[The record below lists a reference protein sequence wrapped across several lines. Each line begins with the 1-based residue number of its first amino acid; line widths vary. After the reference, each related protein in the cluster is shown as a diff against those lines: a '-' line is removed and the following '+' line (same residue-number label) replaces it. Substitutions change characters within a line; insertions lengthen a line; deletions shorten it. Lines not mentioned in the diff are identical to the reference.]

1 MKLYVCALLVA
12 IPIALVTSIEH
23 EPKSVCRD
31 YLRVQEI
38 FPNGTSCF
46 SDSLPTYHDL
56 LSANIEM
63 STAAFLELHCCAF
76 GGGDRI
82 FDDDLVFEQLRKFTG
97 KSISDFQ
104 DQHSPS
110 QKALFWLVK
119 EDSYPNLEDYFHI
132 GQRFALSSI
141 YFGLNGDTD
150 WLECSQLADTTTC
163 SVPNEKSAWMSGVE
177 ECEWA
182 YLTCDRNLFVTE
194 ISMRK

>member
-1 MKLYVCALLVA
+1 M
-12 IPIALVTSIEH
+12 PIAFVTSTQH

-31 YLRVQEI
+31 YLRVKDF
-38 FPNGTSCF
+38 FPSWTSCV
-46 SDSLPTYHDL
+46 SDNLPTHHDL
-56 LSANIEM
+56 VSANIEM
-63 STAAFLELHCCAF
+63 STSDFLEQHCCAF

-82 FDDDLVFEQLRKFTG
+82 SDDDLVFEQLRKFTG
-97 KSISDFQ
+97 MSVSDFQ

-110 QKALFWLVK
+110 QKALFWLVG
-119 EDSYPNLEDYFHI
+119 EDSYPDLEDYLHI
-132 GQRFALSSI
+132 GQRFALSSL

-150 WLECSQLADTTTC
+150 WLECSEFADTTC
-163 SVPNEKSAWMSGVE
+163 SVPNNKTAWMSGVQ

>member
-12 IPIALVTSIEH
+12 MPIALVTSTEN

-38 FPNGTSCF
+38 FPSGTSCF
-46 SDSLPTYHDL
+46 SNNLPTYHDL
-56 LSANIEM
+56 LSANITL
-63 STAAFLELHCCAF
+63 STAAFLEQHCCAF

-82 FDDDLVFEQLRKFTG
+82 YHDDLVFEQLRKFTG
-97 KSISDFQ
+97 MSVSDFQ

-119 EDSYPNLEDYFHI
+119 EDSYPNLDDYLHI
-132 GQRFALSSI
+132 EQRFALSSI
-141 YFGLNGDTD
+141 YYGLNGDTD
-150 WLECSQLADTTTC
+150 WLECSGQPDTTC
-163 SVPNEKSAWMSGVE
+163 SFANNKSAWMSGVQ

-182 YLTCDRNLFVTE
+182 YLSCDRNLFVTQ